1 MQGGVLFIFVGIM
14 KKLYT
19 IALLLAITLTTHA
32 QLGGTGYYLI
42 HNAEATDHII
52 SLANNKLDYDVVVKT
67 AGGGGT
73 AVAFNTNNAQ
83 TYALNCA
90 IKYLQTDIK
99 LTTDDV
105 CIDPSTIIYIKK
117 RNTNSSNYDY
127 DLIGQSTSLLN
138 ITTGQASTSPA
149 ITFSNVYAEI
159 KSSTV
164 TSGAYTA
171 SVELKG
177 TVLGMS
183 KSLGKRYFTDQN
195 GSFGIGESITDI
207 NAQWV
212 IEPISSLNVKA
223 DVKFGDKY
231 YTTMYVPFAFT
242 LNDNVLK
249 AYAVKSIGTDGSVD
263 IETVAENGGTVPA
276 GTPVLLECSSNI
288 PSECHVTPTG
298 APRTDNETAYS
309 GTNLLQG
316 AYFCNLDGTQT
327 FDRQAGGTGSFNANN
342 YTAITNPQKFVL
354 GITSDKLGFVKA
366 TGTAMPANKAWLE
379 YTGTAELVLPFEEP
393 TKQGDVNRDGKV
405 DVNDLTALVNIVLGK
420 VTPTDNPFNYDF
432 NAAEIDGNNGFTV
445 ADVTSLV
452 NLILNN

>member
-1 MQGGVLFIFVGIM
+1 M

-19 IALLLAITLTTHA
+19 IALLITITITAHA
-32 QLGGTGYYLI
+32 QLGSTGYYLI

-73 AVAFNTNNAQ
+73 AVALNTNNAQ

-99 LTTDDV
+99 LTTDDE

-117 RNTNSSNYDY
+117 KTTSSSNYDY

-164 TSGAYTA
+164 ISGAYTA

-177 TVLGMS
+177 TVFGMS
-183 KSLGKRYFTDQN
+183 RSLGKRYFTDQN

-212 IEPISSLNVKA
+212 IEPISFLNVKA
-223 DVKFGDKY
+223 DIKFGDKY
-231 YTTMYVPFAFT
+231 YTTMYVPFAFK
-242 LNDNVLK
+242 LSNNVLK
-249 AYAVKSIGTDGSVD
+249 AYVVKSIGTDGSVG
-263 IETVAENGGTVPA
+263 IEAVAENGGTVPA
-276 GTPVLLECSSNI
+276 GTPVLLECGSNI

-309 GTNLLQG
+309 ATNLLQG
-316 AYFCNLDGTQT
+316 AYFCNLDGTQS

-342 YTAITNPQKFVL
+342 YTATTNPQKYVL
-354 GITSDKLGFVKA
+354 GITESGKLGFVKA

-393 TKQGDVNRDGKV
+393 TKPGDVNRDGVV
-405 DVNDLTALVNIVLGK
+405 DVQDITAMVNIILGKDDPTYDYEAAELDGNDGITVGDLTVLVNI
-420 VTPTDNPFNYDF
+420 
-432 NAAEIDGNNGFTV
+432 
-445 ADVTSLV
+445 
-452 NLILNN
+452 ILNN